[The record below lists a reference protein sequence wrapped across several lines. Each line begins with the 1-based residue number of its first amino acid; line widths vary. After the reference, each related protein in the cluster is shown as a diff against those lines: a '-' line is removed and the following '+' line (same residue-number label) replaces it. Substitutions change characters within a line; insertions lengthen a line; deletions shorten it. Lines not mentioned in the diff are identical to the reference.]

1 VLNSHARGTPGIDNA
16 VSGLTSFASITKD
29 FGKESLALLHGNE
42 LVMTKA
48 QAEQLDLGI
57 LALSKNMGGALA
69 QMGTALSDNSTQ
81 KRNFPTFDLA
91 NMGSSDSTQKRN
103 FPTQDEARALEI
115 KESLKNKP
123 MGELNKLAFQGSS
136 AGFAEMSSSRPEG
149 AMRQGAINTIRSK
162 DTSPVSNDTSE
173 LEAMFKQM
181 ITGELIP
188 SLATMTASLPS
199 SEVFGSLLETSKQQ
213 LGSTMQQLSKLDSG
227 NKLTK
232 RLSKAGNAFGG
243 GLS

>member
-1 VLNSHARGTPGIDNA
+1 
-16 VSGLTSFASITKD
+16 
-29 FGKESLALLHGNE
+29 
-42 LVMTKA
+42 
-48 QAEQLDLGI
+48 
-57 LALSKNMGGALA
+57 MGGALA